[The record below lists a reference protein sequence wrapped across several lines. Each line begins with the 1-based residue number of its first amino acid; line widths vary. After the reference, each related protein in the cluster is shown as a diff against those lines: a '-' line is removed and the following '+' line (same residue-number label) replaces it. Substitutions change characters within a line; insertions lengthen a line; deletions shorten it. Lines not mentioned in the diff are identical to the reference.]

1 MASLEVLEALIRE
14 KVESEKLSHR
24 RLTGHLQQQ
33 QLYPGERGFSVRSL
47 ERFCST
53 KGIHKTSRLSEP
65 EIDTA
70 VSDNITK
77 VSCNAHV

>member
-14 KVESEKLSHR
+14 KVESEKWSHR
-24 RLTGHLQQQ
+24 RLSTYLQ

-47 ERFCST
+47 ERFCSA

-77 VSCNAHV
+77 VSFSAHV